1 MTAWSR
7 TYQCFAWLLHLCSWT
22 DGISRILGF
31 YSMYPEM
38 CTRGMCVKQRCDGTA
53 VIASWRDSVAGRE
66 GPFLLCLLSYRCWLG
81 FVLQDIPRYP
91 PCCLLIKLSGL
102 QSTCATGKPSMKHD
116 AKGRFDVLESE
127 TISFSLDWYREG
139 VNIYTSV
146 IDITSEWH
154 LLAST
159 MFLPHKLI

>member
-7 TYQCFAWLLHLCSWT
+7 TYQCFAWLLHLCSWI
-22 DGISRILGF
+22 DGISGDSWILQYVPWNVYEG
-31 YSMYPEM
+31 
-38 CTRGMCVKQRCDGTA
+38 KRCETPLWWSSSDCA
-53 VIASWRDSVAGRE
+53 
-66 GPFLLCLLSYRCWLG
+66 FLLCLLSYRCWLG
-81 FVLQDIPRYP
+81 FVLQEIPRYP
-91 PCCLLIKLSGL
+91 PCCLLVKLSGL

-116 AKGRFDVLESE
+116 AKGRFDVLGSE
-127 TISFSLDWYREG
+127 TISFSLDWYGEG
-139 VNIYTSV
+139 VNIHTCV